1 MWLILTIFAPEIRYN
16 NNYNTMSEFRIKE
29 ICKEKGIT
37 QKELAEKI
45 GISAVGLAKAL
56 AGNTTI
62 GTLDKIASAL
72 GVPVS
77 ELFEA
82 PKSGEAVITCPH
94 CGKPITLQVEK

>member
-1 MWLILTIFAPEIRYN
+1 MA
-16 NNYNTMSEFRIKE
+16 EFRIKE
-29 ICKEKGIT
+29 ICKERNLT

-56 AGNTTI
+56 AGNTTV

-72 GVPVS
+72 GVSVA

-82 PKSGEAVITCPH
+82 PKVDGTTITCPH
-94 CGKPITLQVEK
+94 CGKPIHLHVD

>member
-1 MWLILTIFAPEIRYN
+1 
-16 NNYNTMSEFRIKE
+16 MSDFRIKE
-29 ICKEKGIT
+29 ICKAKGIT

-62 GTLDKIASAL
+62 GTLDKIASTL
-72 GVPVS
+72 GVSVA

-82 PKSGEAVITCPH
+82 PAQDAATITCPH
-94 CGKPITLQVEK
+94 CGQPITLRVEK

>member
-1 MWLILTIFAPEIRYN
+1 MA
-16 NNYNTMSEFRIKE
+16 EFRIKE
-29 ICKEKGIT
+29 ICKERNLT

-56 AGNTTI
+56 AGNTTV

-72 GVPVS
+72 GVSVA

-82 PKSGEAVITCPH
+82 PKTDGTTITCPH
-94 CGKPITLQVEK
+94 CGKPIHLHVE

>member
-1 MWLILTIFAPEIRYN
+1 MV
-16 NNYNTMSEFRIKE
+16 EFRIKE
-29 ICKEKGIT
+29 ICKERNLT

-56 AGNTTI
+56 AGNTTV

-72 GVPVS
+72 GVSVA

-82 PKSGEAVITCPH
+82 PKADGTTITCPH
-94 CGKPITLQVEK
+94 CGKPIHLHVD

>member
-1 MWLILTIFAPEIRYN
+1 MA
-16 NNYNTMSEFRIKE
+16 EFRIKE
-29 ICKEKGIT
+29 ICKERNLT

-56 AGNTTI
+56 AGNTTV

-72 GVPVS
+72 GVSVA

-82 PKSGEAVITCPH
+82 PAADEAVITCPN
-94 CGKPITLQVEK
+94 CGKPVHLHVK

>member
-1 MWLILTIFAPEIRYN
+1 
-16 NNYNTMSEFRIKE
+16 MSDFRIKE
-29 ICKEKGIT
+29 ICKAKGIT

-72 GVPVS
+72 GVSVA

-82 PKSGEAVITCPH
+82 PRYDEATITCPH
-94 CGKPITLQVEK
+94 CGLPITLQVEQ

>member
-1 MWLILTIFAPEIRYN
+1 MA
-16 NNYNTMSEFRIKE
+16 EFRIKE
-29 ICKEKGIT
+29 ICKERKFT

-56 AGNTTI
+56 AGNTTV

-72 GVPVS
+72 GVSVA

-82 PKSGEAVITCPH
+82 PKADGTTIVCPH
-94 CGKPITLQVEK
+94 CGKPINLHVE